1 MYLIVD
7 RSAIVKKKKKS
18 VASFCLNT
26 SIRTVCGRVTHS
38 SHPTSLYYYLSPCF
52 RFLVNPVVINTCV

>member
-7 RSAIVKKKKKS
+7 MLAIVKKKKT
-18 VASFCLNT
+18 VAYFCLNT
-26 SIRTVCGRVTHS
+26 SIRTACGRVTHS
-38 SHPTSLYYYLSPCF
+38 PNPTSLYYYLSPCF

>member
-7 RSAIVKKKKKS
+7 MLAIVKKKKKKS
-18 VASFCLNT
+18 VASFCLNA

-38 SHPTSLYYYLSPCF
+38 PNPTSLYYYLLALDF
-52 RFLVNPVVINTCV
+52 W